1 LGQAVNIPV
10 DLQAHVSQAK
20 LTDLLDFSRKDFNKA
35 FSLTVEKDVLV
46 VDSKWDFVKLEKLN
60 SMLRRGKST
69 KYGNS
74 SIQVIKSGQA
84 RGYKSFDFKEK
95 YFAVDGYI
103 ADERNLQKND
113 ILINTTGVGT
123 AGRVTLFNLEGDYI
137 VDSHITILRT
147 NDLILP
153 EYLINYLTFMVG
165 FKYLES
171 LAQGASG
178 QIELSLTTIQDFKIP
193 LPPLNIQ
200 QEIVAACEVLDEAV
214 RQAHE
219 MVKSLNSQLADM
231 FLNQQFSLD
240 KLANVAF
247 KVSDSIDPQQQI
259 GTVNYIGLENI
270 ESQTGQLVGDI
281 STEYQMIKSNKTCFI
296 KDDVLYGKL
305 RPNLNKVYL
314 AKQDGICSTD
324 ILVFRF
330 KNKDLAKFYNYY
342 LRTESFN
349 QAVLQTVSGQQL
361 PRTSWGAM
369 QDIKIP
375 VPPLTEQA
383 DFVAQIE
390 AIETK
395 IAEAQRIIDQAPAQK
410 QAVLRQYL

>member
-1 LGQAVNIPV
+1 
-10 DLQAHVSQAK
+10 
-20 LTDLLDFSRKDFNKA
+20 
-35 FSLTVEKDVLV
+35 
-46 VDSKWDFVKLEKLN
+46 
-60 SMLRRGKST
+60 M
-69 KYGNS
+69 
-74 SIQVIKSGQA
+74 
-84 RGYKSFDFKEK
+84 
-95 YFAVDGYI
+95 DGYI

-219 MVKSLNSQLADM
+219 MVKSLNSQLADI

-247 KVSDSIDPQQQI
+247 KVSDSIDPVSY
-259 GTVNYIGLENI
+259 THLTLPT
-270 ESQTGQLVGDI
+270 SDLV
-281 STEYQMIKSNKTCFI
+281 
-296 KDDVLYGKL
+296 
-305 RPNLNKVYL
+305 
-314 AKQDGICSTD
+314 
-324 ILVFRF
+324 
-330 KNKDLAKFYNYY
+330 
-342 LRTESFN
+342 
-349 QAVLQTVSGQQL
+349 
-361 PRTSWGAM
+361 
-369 QDIKIP
+369 
-375 VPPLTEQA
+375 
-383 DFVAQIE
+383 
-390 AIETK
+390 
-395 IAEAQRIIDQAPAQK
+395 
-410 QAVLRQYL
+410 

>member
-1 LGQAVNIPV
+1 
-10 DLQAHVSQAK
+10 

-35 FSLTVEKDVLV
+35 FSLTPKKNLEIQTRWGLV
-46 VDSKWDFVKLEKLN
+46 KIEELCEVG
-60 SMLRRGKST
+60 RGRVINHN
-69 KYGNS
+69 YIDENLGEYPVYS
-74 SIQVIKSGQA
+74 SQTQNDGIM
-84 RGYKSFDFKEK
+84 
-95 YFAVDGYI
+95 GYI
-103 ADERNLQKND
+103 NSYDFEGEYVTWTTDGVYAGTCFYRSGKFNCTNVCGTLKAKND
-113 ILINTTGVGT
+113 EQLLI
-123 AGRVTLFNLEGDYI
+123 
-137 VDSHITILRT
+137 
-147 NDLILP
+147 
-153 EYLINYLTFMVG
+153 
-165 FKYLES
+165 KYLPLVLNLVTNNHVVKS
-171 LAQGASG
+171 ANPKLMNNVMAN
-178 QIELSLTTIQDFKIP
+178 IKIP

-200 QEIVAACEVLDEAV
+200 QEIVAACEVVDGAV

-383 DFVAQIE
+383 DFVAKIE

-395 IAEAQRIIDQAPAQK
+395 IAAAQRIIDQAPAQK